1 MTKNE
6 LRDQY
11 SRNMNTGMEQEH
23 HICTKIMMNSQIR
36 KPNIQLTWCRAQVEC
51 LVSLCDV

>member
-1 MTKNE
+1 MKKKIVMTKNE

-23 HICTKIMMNSQIR
+23 HICTKIMMN
-36 KPNIQLTWCRAQVEC
+36 
-51 LVSLCDV
+51 